1 MYSSSRYTNLPGRRT
16 FERMGR
22 GWRKGCILHFG
33 HGWVER
39 EMRNEHSA
47 ELDGGAQGARGKQGP
62 RTSCGMRAGFR
73 RSSLDPEEQ
82 VALLQSK
89 RPKSGSLPP
98 KAPQRPHF
106 FYLLIIYPET
116 LFMTPP
122 CACSHVVFCLLNK
135 IQCLK
140 PGLSHH
146 RP

>member
-1 MYSSSRYTNLPGRRT
+1 M
-16 FERMGR
+16 R
-22 GWRKGCILHFG
+22 GWEEGGDKVASYTLVTVG
-33 HGWVER
+33 VER

-62 RTSCGMRAGFR
+62 RTSCGVRAGFR

-116 LFMTPP
+116 LFTTPP
-122 CACSHVVFCLLNK
+122 CVCSHVVFCLLNK